1 MPPPSPPVAAVLSPP
16 QGDGDGSTSGGSAE
30 LSSARPLDTPG
41 SASEGA
47 TGLTARRRGVSRFP
61 WIATG
66 LAVVHLAIT
75 ARTGG
80 IRWEHVLAD
89 GLIGVLPW
97 FGGGALLFV
106 QAALPL
112 WFTGV
117 LVEWQKFLPLL
128 GPVRT
133 GDFRDLELRFFR
145 AGSPPVTWPEWL
157 YARPVL
163 VLDILC
169 GAAYL
174 LYLYEYFALAVDFFF
189 RERARFHSFVWAFFV
204 ANALGALIYMI
215 LPVAPPWYILDHGLG
230 PADLHALGSAAGCAR
245 FDAFFGIH
253 YFEGFYAR
261 NPNVFGAM
269 PSLHV
274 SYPLMVVMFTW
285 HRGWGWRLGTLAF
298 TALVSFAAVYL
309 CHHYV
314 LDLLAGY
321 LVGVVSV
328 YAGRFLGQRLQPATG
343 AGRAAPSTAV
353 FSQDRTK

>member
-1 MPPPSPPVAAVLSPP
+1 MPPPSPPVGVVLSPR
-16 QGDGDGSTSGGSAE
+16 QGEAGGAASGGSAE
-30 LSSARPLDTPG
+30 LSPTPQADTPG
-41 SASEGA
+41 SASEGSAGLA
-47 TGLTARRRGVSRFP
+47 TPRRRVRRFA

-75 ARTGG
+75 AKTGG
-80 IRWEHVLAD
+80 IRWEHLLAD

-97 FGGGALLFV
+97 FGGGPLLFV
-106 QAALPL
+106 RAAMPL

-133 GDFRDLELRFFR
+133 GDFRDLELRFFW

-157 YARPVL
+157 YVRPVL
-163 VLDILC
+163 ALDIIC
-169 GAAYL
+169 GAAYA

-189 RERARFHSFVWAFFV
+189 RERSRFHPFVWAFFV
-204 ANALGALIYMI
+204 ANALGALIYMV

-230 PADLHALGSAAGCAR
+230 PADLQALGSAAGCAR

-274 SYPLMVVMFTW
+274 AYPLMVVIFTW
-285 HRGWGWRLGTLAF
+285 HRGWGWRVGTILF
-298 TALVSFAAVYL
+298 TVLVSFAAVYL
-309 CHHYV
+309 GHHYV
-314 LDLLAGY
+314 LDLVAGY
-321 LVGVVSV
+321 LVGVISV
-328 YAGRFLGQRLQPATG
+328 YAGRFLGQRLQPAIG
-343 AGRAAPSTAV
+343 AGRAPSPAV
-353 FSQDRTK
+353 VTQDTTK